1 MLVLSSAFH
10 IYLLFLS
17 GVDESECIE
26 EKNTFI
32 FYNKYR
38 KIELQRNVEF
48 SKENYYEKGH

>member
-1 MLVLSSAFH
+1 MLSSAFH
-10 IYLLFLS
+10 IYLLFFIR
-17 GVDESECIE
+17 VDENECIE

-48 SKENYYEKGH
+48 SMENYYEKGH